1 MLPPQPVAGAGGFD
15 YMTVDA
21 VRRRVYAAHSGA
33 KALLVIDADTG
44 KVIGQ
49 VTVGPMHGVAVDAAS
64 GYVYTGN
71 GEDETISEVDP
82 VAMRV
87 RRTSPKLGGA
97 IDAIVFDPAARQIYA
112 DEDDGTHMYIVD
124 TVAMQP
130 RQPLTLPGHKP
141 EYLQVDDDTHLIY
154 QNIDDLGEI
163 AVIDPTTEKLLRTI
177 PTPQFTHNHPLQ
189 FDYLYHVLVAGGTGG
204 AAGILASYAMNATV
218 VSQIAVPRFDQCD
231 LDPVAHALAC
241 AGGGGI
247 TRIRIGSDGSLAILD
262 TTPVAPGV
270 HTVAVDS
277 KTHAVYTVWYDK
289 AAGQAFTQSFSP
301 TPSH

>member
-1 MLPPQPVAGAGGFD
+1 
-15 YMTVDA
+15 
-21 VRRRVYAAHSGA
+21 
-33 KALLVIDADTG
+33 
-44 KVIGQ
+44 
-49 VTVGPMHGVAVDAAS
+49 MHGVAVDAAT

-130 RQPLTLPGHKP
+130 RQPVTLPGHKP
-141 EYLQVDDDTHLIY
+141 EYLQVDDDTHLVY

-163 AVIDPTTEKLLRTI
+163 AVIDPTTEKILRTI

-204 AAGILASYAMNATV
+204 AAGILASYAMNASV

-231 LDPVAHALAC
+231 LDPIAHALAC

-247 TRIRIGSDGSLAILD
+247 TRIRIGSNGVLTVLD
-262 TTPVAPGV
+262 TTPVAAGV
-270 HTVAVDS
+270 HTVAVDP
-277 KTHAVYTVWYDK
+277 KTHAVYTVWSDR
-289 AAGQAFTQSFSP
+289 ATGQSFAQAFSAA
-301 TPSH
+301 PSR